1 MISSAWRP
9 ERESEVKFMDFLINN
24 GSIFDAAEG
33 KFTQGS
39 LAIVNGHIARHEEG
53 RSYRQVIDASGC
65 LVLPGLIDYHV
76 HYYLHGSENSVNPDA
91 SSFCCGITTAVDGG
105 SCGAGNYELY
115 RRSFVAMS
123 EVRILNCLLVASGGQ
138 SNNSYPENL
147 DPACFDEAK
156 ILELFSKYRDNLVAL
171 KTRISRGIISP
182 ELAGVSLM
190 RTVEIAE
197 KAGVRV
203 VVHVTDCSLPLDEV
217 ADMLRPGDVMCHIYH
232 GRGENI
238 CLGKD
243 GQVLPG
249 LLKARERGVLFDAS
263 NGRSNFDIEICRK
276 AIEQGFTPD
285 VISSDNNSGSWFLQP
300 LHSLPRILSKF
311 TALGMPLAEV
321 LKTATSKPAELI
333 GRPELGNL
341 AEGTPA
347 DVAIFRLK
355 NKTVTHTDINGHTFT
370 GNQVLVPM
378 MTFKGGK
385 CMYCQTDF
393 A

>member
-1 MISSAWRP
+1 
-9 ERESEVKFMDFLINN
+9 MDFLINN
-24 GSIFDAAEG
+24 GSIFDPAAG
-33 KFTQGS
+33 TFTQGS
-39 LAIVNGHIARHEEG
+39 IAVEG
-53 RSYRQVIDASGC
+53 GKISKPKEGKSYRQVIDASGC

-76 HYYLHGSENSVNPDA
+76 HYYLHGTENGVNPDA

-105 SCGAGNYELY
+105 SCGAGNYELF
-115 RRSFVAMS
+115 RRSILAMS
-123 EVRILNCLLVASGGQ
+123 EVRIMSCLLVASGGQ

-147 DPACFDEAK
+147 DPEYFDEGK
-156 ILELFSKYRDNLVAL
+156 ILELFSKYRDNLTAL

-182 ELAGVSLM
+182 EMAGASLT
-190 RTVEIAE
+190 RTIEIAE

-203 VVHVTDCSLPLDEV
+203 VVHVTDCSLPLDEI

-232 GRGENI
+232 GHGENI
-238 CLGKD
+238 CLGKE

-285 VISSDNNSGSWFLQP
+285 IISSDNNSGSWFLQP

-311 TALGMPLAEV
+311 IDFGMPLADV
-321 LKTATSKPAELI
+321 LKAATSKPAELI
-333 GRPELGNL
+333 GRPELGSL
-341 AEGTPA
+341 AEGTTA
-347 DVAIFRLK
+347 DVAIFKLK
-355 NKTVTHTDINGHTFT
+355 RKNVPYSDINGHTFT
-370 GNQVLVPM
+370 GSQVLVPM

-385 CMYCQTDF
+385 CMYCQADF
-393 A
+393 

>member
-1 MISSAWRP
+1 
-9 ERESEVKFMDFLINN
+9 MDFLIKN
-24 GSIFDAAEG
+24 GSIFDPAEG
-33 KFTQGS
+33 KFTEGS
-39 LAIVNGHIARHEEG
+39 IAIVNRHISRHEEG
-53 RSYRQVIDASGC
+53 RTYRQVIDASGC

-76 HYYLHGSENSVNPDA
+76 HHYLHGSENGVNPDA
-91 SSFCCGITTAVDGG
+91 GSFCCGITTAVDGG
-105 SCGAGNYELY
+105 TCGAGNYELF
-115 RRSFVAMS
+115 RRSILAMS
-123 EVRILNCLLVASGGQ
+123 EVRIMSCLLVASGGQ

-147 DPACFDEAK
+147 DPEYFDEGK
-156 ILELFSKYRDNLVAL
+156 ILELFSNYRDNLTAL

-182 ELAGVSLM
+182 ELSRASL
-190 RTVEIAE
+190 TKTIEIAE
-197 KAGVRV
+197 KAGVSV

-232 GRGENI
+232 GRGKNI
-238 CLGKD
+238 CLGKN

-285 VISSDNNSGSWFLQP
+285 VISSDNNAGSWFLQP

-311 TALGMPLAEV
+311 IDFGMPLAEV
-321 LKTATSKPAELI
+321 LKAATSKPAELI

-341 AEGTPA
+341 AEGTTA
-347 DVAIFRLK
+347 DVAIFKLK
-355 NKTVTHTDINGHTFT
+355 RKHVPYSDINGHTFT
-370 GNQVLVPM
+370 GSQVLVPM

>member
-1 MISSAWRP
+1 MN
-9 ERESEVKFMDFLINN
+9 FLISN
-24 GSIFDAAEG
+24 GSIFDPAAG
-33 KFTQGS
+33 TFTQGS
-39 LAIVNGHIARHEEG
+39 IAVEG
-53 RSYRQVIDASGC
+53 GKISKPKEGKSYRQVIDASGC

-91 SSFCCGITTAVDGG
+91 GSFCCGITTAVDGG
-105 SCGAGNYELY
+105 TCGAGNYELF
-115 RRSFVAMS
+115 RRSILAMS
-123 EVRILNCLLVASGGQ
+123 EVRIMSCLLVASGGQ

-147 DPACFDEAK
+147 DPEYFDEGK
-156 ILELFSKYRDNLVAL
+156 ILELFSNYRDNLTAL

-182 ELAGVSLM
+182 ELSRASL
-190 RTVEIAE
+190 TKTIEIAE
-197 KAGVRV
+197 KAGVSV

-232 GRGENI
+232 GCGENI

-285 VISSDNNSGSWFLQP
+285 VISSDNNAGSWFLQP

-311 TALGMPLAEV
+311 IDFGMPLAEV
-321 LKTATSKPAELI
+321 LKAATSKPAELI

-341 AEGTPA
+341 AEGTTA
-347 DVAIFRLK
+347 DVAIFKLK
-355 NKTVTHTDINGHTFT
+355 RKNVPYSDINGHTFT
-370 GNQVLVPM
+370 GSQVLVPM

>member
-1 MISSAWRP
+1 
-9 ERESEVKFMDFLINN
+9 MDFLINN
-24 GSIFDAAEG
+24 GSIFDPAAG

-39 LAIVNGHIARHEEG
+39 IAVEG
-53 RSYRQVIDASGC
+53 GEIAKPKEGKIYRQVIDASGC

-105 SCGAGNYELY
+105 TCGAGNYELF
-115 RRSFVAMS
+115 RRSILAMS
-123 EVRILNCLLVASGGQ
+123 EVRIMSCLLVASGGQ

-147 DPACFDEAK
+147 DPEYFDEGK
-156 ILELFSKYRDNLVAL
+156 ILELFSNYRDNLTAL
-171 KTRISRGIISP
+171 KTRISRWIISP
-182 ELAGVSLM
+182 ELSRASL
-190 RTVEIAE
+190 TKTIEIAE
-197 KAGVRV
+197 KAGVSV

-232 GRGENI
+232 GRGKNI
-238 CLGKD
+238 CLGKN

-285 VISSDNNSGSWFLQP
+285 VISSDNNAGSWFLQP

-311 TALGMPLAEV
+311 IDFGMPLAEV
-321 LKTATSKPAELI
+321 LKAATSKPAELI

-341 AEGTPA
+341 AEGTTA
-347 DVAIFRLK
+347 DVAIFKLK
-355 NKTVTHTDINGHTFT
+355 RKNVPYSDINGHTFT
-370 GNQVLVPM
+370 GSQVLVPM